1 MAWIRDALTKLRQIE
16 AKSARA
22 TQVVYLYR
30 GMAGVRIQPEFLT
43 EGGTE
48 LAPMS
53 TTSSLKIAMEY
64 SAGEKALLLRIKT
77 KNFMTRGPSIC
88 FLSAFPAE
96 EEFLFPPL
104 TFLQPISEPQ
114 ELRVDDAHY
123 TVLELE
129 PTM

>member
-1 MAWIRDALTKLRQIE
+1 
-16 AKSARA
+16 
-22 TQVVYLYR
+22 
-30 GMAGVRIQPEFLT
+30 MAGVRIQPEFLM

-77 KNFMTRGPSIC
+77 KSFMVRGPLIS

-96 EEFLFPPL
+96 EEYLFPQL
-104 TFLQPISEPQ
+104 TYLQPIGEPQ